1 MKTISRRF
9 VVPLALLAS
18 TVILGACAN
27 SNGDKVITYHADY
40 PAYDSA
46 DNLFNT
52 ADLIVEATVS
62 TQPVSVQELKPDTA
76 GDDPKLNP
84 AAGAPTAEVAQ
95 PPDPVVISVYKASVT
110 KVYKGAAQVGQ
121 SIDIQQLGGKLN
133 GITYQEEEAHALQQ
147 NQGYVLFLQ
156 TYPDAPA
163 ALLNPL
169 QGQYPLNAKGEPAQ
183 LQENPVAL
191 TSDDLNRLSGHR

>member
-1 MKTISRRF
+1 MKTISRRL

-18 TVILGACAN
+18 TAFLGACAN

-76 GDDPKLNP
+76 GADPKLNP
-84 AAGAPTAEVAQ
+84 AAGAPTPQE
-95 PPDPVVISVYKASVT
+95 PPDPVVISIYKASVT

-121 SIDIQQLGGKLN
+121 SIDVQQLGGTLN
-133 GITYQEEEAHALQQ
+133 GITYQEEEEHALQQ

-169 QGQYPLNAKGEPAQ
+169 QGQYPLNATGEPVK
-183 LQENPVAL
+183 LQENPVPL
-191 TSDDLNRLSGHR
+191 TSDDLKRLSGNK